1 MNIIGHFVR
10 VVDAS
15 DPTIAG
21 RSGEVVLETAKTLLL
36 TTSGENIT
44 IQKKGT
50 VLLLADSNSIVTG
63 DDVMGRLEDR
73 LRSKRV

>member
-1 MNIIGHFVR
+1 MNVIGRLVT

-21 RSGEVVLETAKTLLL
+21 RSGEVILETAKTLLL
-36 TTSGENIT
+36 SKKGEDFT

-50 VLLLADSNSIVTG
+50 VLILADSNEIVTG
-63 DDVMGRLEDR
+63 DDIMGRLEDR
-73 LRSKRV
+73 LRSKRK